1 MADLIDRGKLLPP
14 MELQKEALRNIGANL
29 MAQGYSNAMWEIQQA
44 PTVDAVEVIRCKDC
58 LFWTALD
65 SKDLDE
71 GGVCDVGE
79 DRCITNPNGYCYWA
93 KECINIAAD
102 RR

>member
-1 MADLIDRGKLLPP
+1 MRLIDAD
-14 MELQKEALRNIGANL
+14 ELDRRIYNDIPIKVFGTVKR
-29 MAQGYSNAMWEIQQA
+29 MSAMREIVEEA

-79 DRCITNPNGYCYWA
+79 DRCITNPDGYCYWA
-93 KECINIAAD
+93 KDVIRIDAD
-102 RR
+102 